1 MIKKILKFL
10 KDTFI
15 GKDTVS
21 RKEFKKLEV
30 VPRRWE
36 ILPRLDW
43 YVMREF
49 LVKWCILILVFVLG
63 FIMGD
68 VFDSLSDFLDADAS
82 FAVTASYF
90 LLRLPGN
97 VRFILPI
104 SMLLGTI
111 WTMAAFGKNLE
122 ITAMRASGV
131 SLFRCGVPI
140 MFIGFIVSWVNIYFN
155 ERLVPYTEH
164 EAAMIMAYATSNKP
178 PQQKMLVYRS
188 PDGERAWFFRIF
200 EEKSLQHNVI
210 FKKYRK
216 NGTLEYDLNIDKAEF
231 KKYVGWRFT
240 DVTKT
245 SYTADGLMPYK
256 PQKIA
261 QVIFLQKD
269 MPETPE
275 DILNAIKD
283 EEELPSWVIWDILT
297 STENMSERL
306 RNVYTTLFYYR
317 LAFPWAC
324 FLAVFLGI
332 PIATRSERSGVMLSI
347 ISAVG
352 MIIGYIICANM
363 FLLLGKQGVF
373 NPVFAG
379 LAPTVCFIAYGYY
392 KVLMGG
398 GN

>member
-10 KDTFI
+10 RETFI

-30 VPRRWE
+30 AARRWGMM
-36 ILPRLDW
+36 PRLDW

-49 LVKWCILILVFVLG
+49 LIKWSILLLVFVLG

-82 FAVTASYF
+82 LMETCSYF

-104 SMLLGTI
+104 SMLLGSI
-111 WTMAAFGKNLE
+111 WTMATFGKNLE

-140 MFIGFIVSWVNIYFN
+140 MIIGFLVSLVNIYFN
-155 ERLVPYTEH
+155 EILVPRTEQQ
-164 EAAMIMAYATSNKP
+164 AAMIMAYATENKP
-178 PQQKMLVYRS
+178 PQKKMLVYRS
-188 PDGERAWFFRIF
+188 PDGRRAWFFRIF
-200 EEKSLQHNVI
+200 EEEALQRNVI
-210 FKKYRK
+210 FKKFRK
-216 NGTLEYDLNIDKAEF
+216 DNTLEYDLNIDKAEF
-231 KKYVGWRFT
+231 KEYVGWRFLN
-240 DVTKT
+240 VTKT
-245 SYTADGLMPYK
+245 NYTADGLMPYK
-256 PQKIA
+256 PQKLD
-261 QVIFLQKD
+261 QVIFLEKD
-269 MPETPE
+269 VPETPE

-283 EEELPSWVIWDILT
+283 EEELPSWIIWDILT
-297 STENMSERL
+297 NTENLSERL
-306 RNVYTTLFYYR
+306 EDVYTTLFFYR

-332 PIATRSERSGVMLSI
+332 PIATKSERSGVMLSI

-352 MIIGYIICANM
+352 MIIGYIICVEI
-363 FLLLGKQGVF
+363 FLLLGKQGIF

-379 LAPTVCFIAYGYY
+379 LAPTVCFILYGYY

>member
-1 MIKKILKFL
+1 MVRKVFKFL
-10 KDTFI
+10 KDVFI

-30 VPRRWE
+30 VKRRWGF
-36 ILPRLDW
+36 LPRLDM

-49 LVKWCILILVFVLG
+49 LVKWSILILVFVLG

-68 VFDSLSDFLDADAS
+68 VFDSLSDFLDADAPWS
-82 FAVTASYF
+82 LTISYF
-90 LLRLPGN
+90 AMRLPGN

-111 WTMAAFGKNLE
+111 WTMAAFGKNYE

-140 MFIGFIVSWVNIYFN
+140 MFVGFLVTWVNIYFN
-155 ERLVPYTEH
+155 EMLIPHTEH
-164 EAAMIMAYATSNKP
+164 KAAMVMAYAKNKKV

-188 PDGERAWFFRIF
+188 PDGGRAWFFRIF
-200 EEKSLQHNVI
+200 EEKSFHHNVI

-216 NGTLEYDLNIDKAEF
+216 DGTLDYDLNIERAEYREN
-231 KKYVGWRFT
+231 KGWFFSN
-240 DVTKT
+240 VTKT
-245 SYTADGLMPYK
+245 NYTSDGLMPYRPVK
-256 PQKIA
+256 ME
-261 QVIFLQKD
+261 QVFFAPGEV
-269 MPETPE
+269 PETPE
-275 DILNAIKD
+275 DILYAIKD
-283 EEELPSWVIWDILT
+283 EEDLPSWVIWDILH
-297 STENMSERL
+297 STENMSERMK
-306 RNVYTTLFYYR
+306 NVYTTLFYYR

-332 PIATRSERSGVMLSI
+332 PIATKSERSGVMASI
-347 ISAVG
+347 IVAVG
-352 MIIGYIICANM
+352 MIVGYIICANL
-363 FLLLGKQGVF
+363 FLLFGKQGVI

-379 LAPTVCFIAYGYY
+379 LAPTVGFIAYGYY

-398 GN
+398 GV

>member
-1 MIKKILKFL
+1 MIGKILKFL
-10 KDTFI
+10 KDTFL

-30 VPRRWE
+30 VKRRWGL
-36 ILPRLDW
+36 LPRLDM

-68 VFDSLSDFLDADAS
+68 VFDSLSDFLDADAPMK
-82 FAVTASYF
+82 VTVSYF
-90 LLRLPGN
+90 ALRLPGN

-111 WTMAAFGKNLE
+111 WTMAAFGKNQE

-140 MFIGFIVSWVNIYFN
+140 MFVGFLVALVNIYFN
-155 ERLVPYTEH
+155 EFMVPYTEH
-164 EAAMIMAYATSNKP
+164 RATVIMNKIHNRDVG
-178 PQQKMLVYRS
+178 QQKMLVYRS
-188 PDGERAWFFRIF
+188 TDGERAWFFRIF
-200 EEKSLQHNVI
+200 EEKSFHRNVI

-216 NGTLEYDLNIDKAEF
+216 DGTLDYDLNIERAEYR
-231 KKYVGWRFT
+231 KNKGWYFIN
-240 DVTKT
+240 VTKT
-245 SYTADGLMPYK
+245 NYTADGLMPYRPVK
-256 PQKIA
+256 MEE
-261 QVIFLQKD
+261 VFFSEGEV
-269 MPETPE
+269 PETPE
-275 DILNAIKD
+275 DILYAIKD
-283 EEELPSWVIWDILT
+283 EEDLPSWVIWNILH
-297 STENMSERL
+297 STEHMSERMK
-306 RNVYTTLFYYR
+306 NVYTTLFYYR

-332 PIATRSERSGVMLSI
+332 PIATKSERSGVMVSI
-347 ISAVG
+347 IAAVG
-352 MIIGYIICANM
+352 MIVGYIICANL
-363 FLLLGKQGVF
+363 FLLFGKQGII

-379 LAPTVCFIAYGYY
+379 LAPTVSFIAYGYY

-398 GN
+398 GV

>member
-1 MIKKILKFL
+1 MIKQILKFL
-10 KDTFI
+10 KETFI

-30 VPRRWE
+30 ASRRWGL
-36 ILPRLDW
+36 LPRLDW

-49 LVKWCILILVFVLG
+49 LIKWSVLILVFALG

-68 VFDSLSDFLDADAS
+68 VFDSLSDFLDAEAS
-82 FAVTASYF
+82 MADTCSYF

-111 WTMAAFGKNLE
+111 WTMATFGKSLE

-140 MFIGFIVSWVNIYFN
+140 MFVGFIVTMVNIYFN
-155 ERLVPYTEH
+155 ERLVPYTENK
-164 EAAMIMAYATSNKP
+164 AAMVMSSVTGKQS
-178 PQQKMLVYRS
+178 QQQMLVYRS
-188 PDGERAWFFRIF
+188 PDGERVWFFRIF

-210 FKKYRK
+210 FKKYRED
-216 NGTLEYDLNIDKAEF
+216 GTLEYDLNIDKAEF
-231 KKYVGWRFT
+231 HNYVGWRFT
-240 DVTKT
+240 NVIKT
-245 SYTADGLMPYK
+245 RYTSDGLMPYK
-256 PQKIA
+256 PEKSAEIC
-261 QVIFLQKD
+261 FYEKD
-269 MPETPE
+269 VPETPE
-275 DILNAIKD
+275 DILNAIKNV
-283 EEELPSWVIWDILT
+283 EELPSWVIWDILVN
-297 STENMSERL
+297 TENMSERL
-306 RNVYTTLFYYR
+306 SNIYTTVFYYR

-332 PIATRSERSGVMLSI
+332 PIATKSERSGVMLSI
-347 ISAVG
+347 ITAVG
-352 MIIGYIICANM
+352 MIIGYIICVEM
-363 FLLLGKQGVF
+363 FMLLGRQGML
-373 NPVFAG
+373 PPAFAG

>member
-30 VPRRWE
+30 VPRRWGL
-36 ILPRLDW
+36 LPRLDW

-49 LVKWCILILVFVLG
+49 LIKWTILILVFVLG

-68 VFDSLSDFLDADAS
+68 VYDSLSDFLDADAS
-82 FAVTASYF
+82 ISIICSYF

-140 MFIGFIVSWVNIYFN
+140 MFVGFLVSLVNIYFN
-155 ERLVPYTEH
+155 ERLVPKTEH
-164 EAAMIMAYATSNKP
+164 NAALVMAYATSKKP

-200 EEKSLQHNVI
+200 EEKSLQRNVI

-216 NGTLEYDLNIDKAEF
+216 DGTLEYDLNIDKAEY
-231 KKYVGWRFT
+231 KKKSGWIFSNA
-240 DVTKT
+240 VKT
-245 SYTADGLMPYK
+245 NYTADGLMPYK
-256 PQKIA
+256 PQKIR
-261 QVIFLQKD
+261 QIVFSGKD

-283 EEELPSWVIWDILT
+283 EEDLPSWVIWDILV
-297 STENMSERL
+297 STENMSKRL

-332 PIATRSERSGVMLSI
+332 PIATKSERSGVMLSI

-352 MIIGYIICANM
+352 MIIGYIICANL
-363 FLLLGKQGVF
+363 FLLLGKQGIF

>member
-1 MIKKILKFL
+1 MIKRILKFL
-10 KDTFI
+10 KETFI

-21 RKEFKKLEV
+21 RKEFKKLET
-30 VPRRWE
+30 VPRRWG
-36 ILPRLDW
+36 LLFVLDW
-43 YVMREF
+43 YVMSEF
-49 LVKWCILILVFVLG
+49 LIKWCILILVFVLG

-68 VFDSLSDFLDADAS
+68 VFDSLSDFLDAEAPWS
-82 FAVTASYF
+82 LTISYF
-90 LLRLPGN
+90 AMRLPGN

-140 MFIGFIVSWVNIYFN
+140 MVVGFMVSVVNIYFN
-155 ERLVPYTEH
+155 EYLVPRTEH
-164 EAAMIMAYATSNKP
+164 EATLIMAYATSKKP

-188 PDGERAWFFRIF
+188 PDGQRAWFFRIF
-200 EEKSLQHNVI
+200 EEKSLQRNVI
-210 FKKYRK
+210 FKKFRK
-216 NGTLEYDLNIDKAEF
+216 DGTLEYDLNIDKAEF
-231 KKYVGWRFT
+231 KKYVGWRFSN
-240 DVTKT
+240 VIETKYT
-245 SYTADGLMPYK
+245 SDGLMPYK
-256 PQKIA
+256 PKKVPEI
-261 QVIFLQKD
+261 IFLQKD

-283 EEELPSWVIWDILT
+283 EEQLPSWVIWDILT

-332 PIATRSERSGVMLSI
+332 PIATKSERSGVMLSI

-352 MIIGYIICANM
+352 MIIGYIICANA
-363 FLLLGKQGVF
+363 FLLLGKLGIF
-373 NPVFAG
+373 NPMFAG
-379 LAPTVCFIAYGYY
+379 LAPTVCFIGYGYY
-392 KVLMGG
+392 KVLLGG